1 MSIVKQQ
8 RESLTKRVDALHES
22 IRRHGDPGRLA
33 EFSQYF
39 TPPEIA
45 RFMAS
50 LLRAER
56 DEVRLLDAGAGV
68 GMLTA
73 AAVAELV
80 TRQRGPKRI
89 EAVLYEADS
98 RLAEPLAQTLAWCG
112 KRCSE
117 AHISFTSRVLN
128 EDFIAAGVTTLQ
140 GAMFE
145 TKRQAFDAAI
155 LNPPYRN
162 IRSDGD
168 TRRLLRLVGIET
180 TNLYSAF
187 VWLAMLLLGNGGEI
201 SAITPRSF
209 CNGPYFRNFRRDLL
223 RRTRLTRLHVFEARD
238 RAFSNDEVLQE
249 NVIFHAIKGQTERGT
264 VTISS
269 SAAPGEHM
277 TVREAAYEEVIRPC
291 DKDCF
296 IHIPGGGRTAAPGQ
310 LRRTLDDL
318 GVSVSTGRVVDFR
331 AAEFLRD
338 SPESGTLPL
347 IYPCHMEGGAVIW
360 PRSRGKKPCALVA
373 NEATRALF
381 VPSGWYVVTRRF
393 SAKEEPR
400 RIVAAV
406 YDPTRVDAPSIAFE
420 NHLNYYHTMGAGCPR
435 SWRRAWRFF
444 SMQHASTRSSGSSTG
459 TRRSMPRTCASSA
472 TCRWSAWSGSAV
484 SRTASRC
491 RRKG

>member
-1 MSIVKQQ
+1 MSLLPKLALTKSGRRPDANDRPKAGRVPRRKGRGCVGGWGAGRMQRSGEKHQAQDERRGPGQGAVGEADGVTGGVVWVYGMQDVECNLSGGRYNGGESTESKCTQEAAVSIVKQQ
-8 RESLTKRVDALHES
+8 RESLTERVDALHES

-112 KRCSE
+112 ERCSE

-128 EDFIAAGVTTLQ
+128 EDFIAAGVATLQ

-155 LNPPYRN
+155 LNPPYRK

-209 CNGPYFRNFRRDLL
+209 CNGLYFRNFRRDLL

-238 RAFSNDEVLQE
+238 R
-249 NVIFHAIKGQTERGT
+249 G
-264 VTISS
+264 
-269 SAAPGEHM
+269 SATTRSPGERDISRDQGAN
-277 TVREAAYEEVIRPC
+277 RERHGHDIIIR
-291 DKDCF
+291 
-296 IHIPGGGRTAAPGQ
+296 GAGRAH
-310 LRRTLDDL
+310 D
-318 GVSVSTGRVVDFR
+318 
-331 AAEFLRD
+331 
-338 SPESGTLPL
+338 
-347 IYPCHMEGGAVIW
+347 
-360 PRSRGKKPCALVA
+360 RSRGGV
-373 NEATRALF
+373 
-381 VPSGWYVVTRRF
+381 
-393 SAKEEPR
+393 
-400 RIVAAV
+400 
-406 YDPTRVDAPSIAFE
+406 
-420 NHLNYYHTMGAGCPR
+420 
-435 SWRRAWRFF
+435 
-444 SMQHASTRSSGSSTG
+444 
-459 TRRSMPRTCASSA
+459 
-472 TCRWSAWSGSAV
+472 
-484 SRTASRC
+484 
-491 RRKG
+491 